1 MAYYNYCGWIKFDGE
16 INSSS
21 YDSSV
26 EFSFDCYKSQG
37 GTNFLIVLSD
47 NNITKYGPY
56 NYYSNTSIMDFLKK
70 LYMS

>member
-1 MAYYNYCGWIKFDGE
+1 MTYYNYCGWIKSDGD

-21 YDSSV
+21 HDSSV
-26 EFSFDCYKSQG
+26 EFSFDCYKGQD

-56 NYYSNTSIMDFLKK
+56 NYYSKTSIINFLKK
-70 LYMS
+70 LYRS